1 MRRLLALPLAALAI
15 ALACAAAATA
25 GTSPRITQARAPFP
39 QRAFVLSLP
48 TAMRLSAR
56 EVAGRSRTARD
67 PLRRSFS
74 PG

>member
-1 MRRLLALPLAALAI
+1 MT
-15 ALACAAAATA
+15 C
-25 GTSPRITQARAPFP
+25 TSTVPPG
-39 QRAFVLSLP
+39 V